1 MSTERESD
9 SWTIK
14 LATVEEKINALSKE
28 NEHLKGEIESYQKVI
43 QLIASETSNKIDNN
57 VWKTVSNKS
66 QRIRKTNLGNK
77 TDHLVIPLNNV
88 YEPLDVEFPR
98 ESSNEHDDES
108 TLKEAETQES
118 INFSYTHWSISYS
131 HQRQQYKF

>member
-14 LATVEEKINALSKE
+14 LATVEEKINTLSKE

-43 QLIASETSNKIDNN
+43 QLIANETSNKIDNN